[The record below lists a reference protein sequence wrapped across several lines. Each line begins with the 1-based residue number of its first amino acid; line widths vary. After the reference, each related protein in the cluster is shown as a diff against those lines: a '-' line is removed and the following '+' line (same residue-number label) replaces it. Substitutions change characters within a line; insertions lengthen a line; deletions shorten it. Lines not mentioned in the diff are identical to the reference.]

1 MVSHSGFLTIHNHL
15 QEGTMTANNTNE
27 NIEVVNNRAQNRYEV
42 KVGNE
47 VAVIIYEPGEKSI
60 TFLHTEVPPA
70 LEGQGLASKLAKFAL
85 EDARAQHLSVT
96 PLCPFVAS
104 YIRRHPD
111 YMSLLPESEQKRIA
125 KG

>member
-1 MVSHSGFLTIHNHL
+1 
-15 QEGTMTANNTNE
+15 MTANNTNE
-27 NIEVVNNRAQNRYEV
+27 NIEVINNRAQNRYEV

-47 VAVIIYEPGEKSI
+47 VAVIIYEPGENSI

>member
-1 MVSHSGFLTIHNHL
+1 
-15 QEGTMTANNTNE
+15 MTANNTNE
-27 NIEVVNNRAQNRYEV
+27 DIEVTDNRDHNRYEI
-42 KVGNE
+42 KVGND
-47 VAVIIYEPGEKSI
+47 VAQIIYKLGEKSI

-85 EDARAQHLSVT
+85 EDARARNLSVT

>member
-1 MVSHSGFLTIHNHL
+1 
-15 QEGTMTANNTNE
+15 MTVNNTNE
-27 NIEVVNNRAQNRYEV
+27 NIEVINNRAQNRYEV
-42 KVGNE
+42 NLGDE

-111 YMSLLPESEQKRIA
+111 YMSLLPESEQKRIS